1 MVMNEII
8 LHELAIFGAEDNVP
22 HLKNNGL
29 ITTGDQHLLSD
40 RKDKHL
46 EKQLVTR
53 EALNGKVAV
62 ITGGNSGIG
71 LATAMEFQRN
81 GARVAIR
88 GRDQKTLDAAA
99 REIGDGTLAIQGD
112 VRDLKTLD
120 HLFEAVGKHFGKV
133 DILVANAGMAC

>member
-81 GARVAIR
+81 GARVAIL